1 MKNDKINYSFLLLIL
16 LSNLFYSQKSKI
28 LIPFLEKNK
37 WGFSDTL
44 GVIKVKPFVD
54 EMIPLFINEESKSRF
69 KIKKNGRINIID
81 ENLRNILPQNNSY
94 QDVFVNVE
102 RSIDIYYVKK
112 NNNLGVFYYTKEIIP
127 TQYDIITMGSNKS
140 FVVYKNYKRGL
151 YNSKG
156 KMIIPPVFNYIGSSQ
171 SESDYKNGKYAWRA
185 IDSNNVEHKYFD
197 IDIEKKK
204 KNFDIPLPPPQNNN
218 NFSQNTRVIDSLKN
232 NHNKIEVLD
241 WINIALINENGKWEA
256 FDLIKQK
263 LINNLKYDEIKYL
276 TTIQG
281 KHLFK
286 IKNNSKYGISDS
298 EGNNLLEISYDNIEI
313 ADWGIILIERNK
325 RQGVFQR
332 ILSTYP
338 NIEPKYLNIE
348 KYYEIPVNKNWV
360 FTLYKAKLENG
371 NEIYVGEN
379 GIEYF
384 RE

>member
-1 MKNDKINYSFLLLIL
+1 M
-16 LSNLFYSQKSKI
+16 
-28 LIPFLEKNK
+28 
-37 WGFSDTL
+37 
-44 GVIKVKPFVD
+44 
-54 EMIPLFINEESKSRF
+54 
-69 KIKKNGRINIID
+69 
-81 ENLRNILPQNNSY
+81 
-94 QDVFVNVE
+94 
-102 RSIDIYYVKK
+102 
-112 NNNLGVFYYTKEIIP
+112 
-127 TQYDIITMGSNKS
+127 
-140 FVVYKNYKRGL
+140 
-151 YNSKG
+151 
-156 KMIIPPVFNYIGSSQ
+156 
-171 SESDYKNGKYAWRA
+171 
-185 IDSNNVEHKYFD
+185 
-197 IDIEKKK
+197 
-204 KNFDIPLPPPQNNN
+204 PPPQNNN

-313 ADWGIILIERNK
+313 ADCGIILIERNK